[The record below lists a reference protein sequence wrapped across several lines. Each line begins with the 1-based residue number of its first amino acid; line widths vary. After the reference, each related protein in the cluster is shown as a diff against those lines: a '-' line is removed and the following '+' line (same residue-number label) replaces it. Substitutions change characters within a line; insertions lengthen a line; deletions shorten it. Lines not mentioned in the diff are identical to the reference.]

1 MSSLVTPF
9 ISAAAR
15 GDVSELGRLLEEG
28 ADINGQNEN
37 GWTALKQAVVNN
49 EQAAAQFL
57 LEAGAKPNIPSF
69 DKKTC
74 PIHNAVRNKNT
85 ELVGLLLRHGAR
97 VDVIDADG
105 KLPLDYANE
114 TNQRDVA
121 RQLIDREKVGAW
133 RRTGPDEIVYTRYIP
148 EIDQKRVEVFS
159 FAQRYWTLTIQNTQ
173 TKQES
178 SVMRTF
184 DEFKDHAMIKL
195 ASDQLTARG
204 GNPDAATMAAGDQR
218 HKKNLL
224 PSKKF

>member
-1 MSSLVTPF
+1 MSSLVTLF

-15 GDVSELGRLLEEG
+15 GDVNELGRLLEKG
-28 ADINGQNEN
+28 ADINAQNEN
-37 GWTALKQAVVNN
+37 GWTALKQAAVNN
-49 EQAAAQFL
+49 ENAAAQFL

-74 PIHNAVRNKNT
+74 PIHNAVRNGNAQM
-85 ELVGLLLRHGAR
+85 VSLLLQYGAR

-114 TNQRDVA
+114 SNQRDVA
-121 RQLIDREKVGAW
+121 RLLIDREKEGAW

-148 EIDQKRVEVFS
+148 EVDQKRIEVFS
-159 FAQRYWTLTIQNTQ
+159 FGQRYWTLTIQNTQ

-178 SVMRTF
+178 TVMRTF
-184 DEFKDHAMIKL
+184 DEFKNPEMIKL

-204 GNPDAATMAAGDQR
+204 GNPDAASMAAGDQR

-224 PSKKF
+224 PSRKF